1 MSERIFTNDRAL
13 TDQCSNLDDECK
25 AILEK
30 GVRQSSGPT
39 PLPPRSSQVPFPLA
53 LPSNRLLAQ
62 LNANWRVVDD
72 SLQWIL
78 QRKRGKPRKKN
89 SGWQDRSF
97 CTTRE
102 GLERCIRD
110 YCGEVDASVLA
121 RLGALPTD
129 HSTQNLDVHKTD
141 QDQTEAI
148 SEPLAPKRFTDC
160 GPEDQSPS
168 PSSAALY

>member
-1 MSERIFTNDRAL
+1 MLFATRVPNLAGELHSPRNQKWGARANSTVTL
-13 TDQCSNLDDECK
+13 CARPSPF
-25 AILEK
+25 
-30 GVRQSSGPT
+30 SSP
-39 PLPPRSSQVPFPLA
+39 SA

-102 GLERCIRD
+102 GLLRCVRET
-110 YCGEVDASVLA
+110 CGEVDDEALA
-121 RLGALPTD
+121 HLRALPEF
-129 HSTQNLDVHKTD
+129 H
-141 QDQTEAI
+141 
-148 SEPLAPKRFTDC
+148 P
-160 GPEDQSPS
+160 
-168 PSSAALY
+168 